1 MTVKCESDWCWRFG
15 YPPTDRVTNRSLH
28 VDHHRPGLFTHPETP
43 SIYWYNLIVSKSA
56 ADVCYMSTL
65 TRRFLHRLWNLFA
78 TAYLISQVT
87 NSPGIGY
94 LSTVAVHHELP
105 TQLWL

>member
-1 MTVKCESDWCWRFG
+1 MCESDWCWRFG

-56 ADVCYMSTL
+56 ADVCYMSTCQ
-65 TRRFLHRLWNLFA
+65 RLLVGFFIVCGIFSLP
-78 TAYLISQVT
+78 LI
-87 NSPGIGY
+87 
-94 LSTVAVHHELP
+94 
-105 TQLWL
+105 